1 MKPGPKPKS
10 KVKLVWSSEFAYA
23 VGLFAADGCLSKDG
37 RHIDFTSKDL
47 LQVEQFKRCLH
58 IDTKVSTKL
67 SGAANRAYR
76 VQFSDVLFYEFLQ
89 SIGLSPAKSKT
100 LSAIKVPDTY
110 FRDFAR
116 GYFDGDGCSYSYYDP
131 LFPSSFRFYISF
143 VSASPNFLAWFR
155 EELRHHTGV
164 SGSVQE
170 VKDKSYT
177 VLKFA
182 KKESVK
188 LVKFMFYDSKV
199 SCLRRKYLKI
209 SESMHIIERSPGG
222 EIGKHATFRS

>member
-10 KVKLVWSSEFAYA
+10 KIALEWSPDFAYA
-23 VGLFAADGCLSKDG
+23 VGLFTADGCLSKDG

-58 IDTKVSTKL
+58 IDTKVSTKF
-67 SGAANRAYR
+67 SGAGNRAYR
-76 VQFSDVLFYEFLQ
+76 VQFSDVLFYQFLQ
-89 SIGLSPAKSKT
+89 GVGLSPAKSKT
-100 LSAIKVPDTY
+100 LSVLKIPHTY

-143 VSASPNFLAWFR
+143 VSASPKFLAWFR
-155 EELRHHTGV
+155 EELKEHARV
-164 SGSVQE
+164 NGSVQE
-170 VKDKSYT
+170 VKKKSYV

-182 KKESVK
+182 KKESVQ
-188 LVKFMFYDSKV
+188 LVKFMFYGSSV

-209 SESMHIIERSPGG
+209 AESMHIIEQGPGG